1 MSRISLPS
9 NDGDELS
16 AAETAASELADQ
28 QLEIHL
34 ANIMSSAHQ
43 NQTMMAQMQTLMSTI
58 SDLQSKVQQNNG
70 NNGNRNDTAAE
81 DVDVVT
87 TAETTSKEATN
98 KEAAN
103 KEADHSNH
111 KSIAGRMAYAPMTVP
126 PAPLR
131 RPATRPP
138 QPCRTCRMA
147 APNSVSGC
155 DRVGQT

>member
-1 MSRISLPS
+1 
-9 NDGDELS
+9 
-16 AAETAASELADQ
+16 
-28 QLEIHL
+28 
-34 ANIMSSAHQ
+34 
-43 NQTMMAQMQTLMSTI
+43 MMAQMQTLLSTI
-58 SDLQSKVQQNNG
+58 SDLQSKVQQNNGNNG

-111 KSIAGRMAYAPMTVP
+111 KSIAGCIAYAPTEVP
-126 PAPLR
+126 PAPPR
-131 RPATRPP
+131 KPATRPP

-155 DRVGQT
+155 DSVGPT